1 MSLEMKR
8 IIVASLSLLL
18 LVALIIVAWVEGG
31 KQRFQAG
38 PEPVVTGESAKCY
51 SCHIEP

>member
-31 KQRFQAG
+31 
-38 PEPVVTGESAKCY
+38 
-51 SCHIEP
+51 